1 MTGWNTL
8 SPWGRYG
15 LISSN
20 VFYQRSASSAVP
32 PILQFNVAMS
42 SSFKTIALI
51 GKHRNPDIV
60 APLLS
65 LGRYMEK
72 RNLEV
77 LLDQATAAV
86 VAEAKYPAVTM
97 EEIGVRADL
106 AIVLGGDGTML
117 NIARKLAPFN
127 VPLVG
132 INQGRLGF
140 LTDLSIDS
148 MLETLGSMLDGQY
161 FKERRML
168 LYVEVVCDNVT
179 AYSALALNDVAVN
192 RGVGG
197 NMIEFEVHIN
207 GEYVYSL
214 RSDGLIVASPT
225 GSTAYALSSG
235 GPILHP
241 SLDLIALVPV
251 SPHTL
256 SNRPIVVGP
265 DAVVEILMHRTAVA
279 RVHSDSHSH
288 YDLRQ
293 HDKVVVRRS
302 PHTVT
307 LLHASDHSYY
317 RMLREKLGWS
327 GIPRN
332 QA

>member
-1 MTGWNTL
+1 M
-8 SPWGRYG
+8 
-15 LISSN
+15 SS
-20 VFYQRSASSAVP
+20 
-32 PILQFNVAMS
+32 QFN
-42 SSFKTIALI
+42 TIALI
-51 GKHRNPDIV
+51 GKHRNPEIV
-60 APLLS
+60 PPLLR
-65 LGRYMEK
+65 LGQHLED

-77 LLDQATAAV
+77 LLDSLTASMIP
-86 VAEAKYPAVTM
+86 EIRYPAMSM
-97 EEIGVRADL
+97 EEIGGRVDL

-140 LTDLSIDS
+140 LTDLSIDT
-148 MLETLGSMLDGQY
+148 MFQTLDSMLDGQY
-161 FKERRML
+161 VMEQRML
-168 LYVEVVCDNVT
+168 LCVQVAREEITYE
-179 AYSALALNDVAVN
+179 ALALNDVAVN

-197 NMIEFEVHIN
+197 NMIEFEVRVN
-207 GEYVYSL
+207 DEYVYSL
-214 RSDGLIVASPT
+214 RSDGLIVATPT
-225 GSTAYALSSG
+225 GSTAYALSAG

-265 DAVVEILMHRTAVA
+265 DAVVEILMHRTTVA

-288 YDLRQ
+288 FDLQ
-293 HDKVVVRRS
+293 ENDKVVVRRA

-307 LLHASDHSYY
+307 LLHASNHSYY

-327 GIPRN
+327 GLPRN
-332 QA
+332 SA

>member
-1 MTGWNTL
+1 
-8 SPWGRYG
+8 
-15 LISSN
+15 
-20 VFYQRSASSAVP
+20 
-32 PILQFNVAMS
+32 MS
-42 SSFKTIALI
+42 FPFKTIALI
-51 GKHRNPDIV
+51 GKHKNLDMV
-60 APLLS
+60 TPLLR
-65 LGRYMEK
+65 LERYLES

-77 LLDQATAAV
+77 LLDRLTASAMK
-86 VAEAKYPAVTM
+86 EGKFPTLTI
-97 EEIGVRADL
+97 EEIGKRADL

-117 NIARKLAPFN
+117 NIARKLAPYD

-140 LTDLSIDS
+140 LTDLSIDT
-148 MLETLGSMLDGQY
+148 MLETLGSMLDGRY
-161 FKERRML
+161 VTERRML
-168 LYVEVVCDNVT
+168 LYVEV
-179 AYSALALNDVAVN
+179 ARGAASIFSALALNDVAVN
-192 RGVGG
+192 RGIGG
-197 NMIEFEVHIN
+197 NMIEFEVRIN

-214 RSDGLIVASPT
+214 RSDGLIVATPT

-265 DAVVEILMHRTAVA
+265 DAIVEILMHRTAVA

-288 YDLRQ
+288 FDLHE

-302 PHTVT
+302 PHEVT
-307 LLHASDHSYY
+307 LLHSADHSYY

-327 GIPRN
+327 GLPRN

>member
-1 MTGWNTL
+1 
-8 SPWGRYG
+8 
-15 LISSN
+15 
-20 VFYQRSASSAVP
+20 
-32 PILQFNVAMS
+32 MS
-42 SSFKTIALI
+42 FPFKTIALI
-51 GKHRNPDIV
+51 GKHKNLDMV
-60 APLLS
+60 TPLLR
-65 LGRYMEK
+65 LERYLES

-77 LLDQATAAV
+77 LLDRLTASAMK
-86 VAEAKYPAVTM
+86 EGKFPALTI
-97 EEIGVRADL
+97 EEIGKRADL

-117 NIARKLAPFN
+117 NIARKLASYD

-140 LTDLSIDS
+140 LTDLSIDT
-148 MLETLGSMLDGQY
+148 MLETLGSMFDGRY
-161 FKERRML
+161 VTERRML
-168 LYVEVVCDNVT
+168 LYVEVARGAT
-179 AYSALALNDVAVN
+179 SIFSALALNDVAVN
-192 RGVGG
+192 RGIGG
-197 NMIEFEVHIN
+197 NMIEFEVRIN

-214 RSDGLIVASPT
+214 RSDGLIVATPT

-265 DAVVEILMHRTAVA
+265 DAIVEILMHRTAVA

-288 YDLRQ
+288 FDLHE

-302 PHTVT
+302 PHEVT
-307 LLHASDHSYY
+307 LLHSADHSYY

-327 GIPRN
+327 GLPRN

>member
-1 MTGWNTL
+1 MKE
-8 SPWGRYG
+8 R
-15 LISSN
+15 
-20 VFYQRSASSAVP
+20 
-32 PILQFNVAMS
+32 
-42 SSFKTIALI
+42 
-51 GKHRNPDIV
+51 
-60 APLLS
+60 
-65 LGRYMEK
+65 
-72 RNLEV
+72 
-77 LLDQATAAV
+77 
-86 VAEAKYPAVTM
+86 KYPALTI
-97 EEIGVRADL
+97 EEIGKRADL

-117 NIARKLAPFN
+117 NIARKLAPFY

-140 LTDLSIDS
+140 LTDLSIDT
-148 MLETLGSMLDGQY
+148 MLETLGSILDGRY
-161 FKERRML
+161 VTERRML
-168 LYVEVVCDNVT
+168 LYVEVARGT
-179 AYSALALNDVAVN
+179 ASTFSALALNDVAVN
-192 RGVGG
+192 RGIGG
-197 NMIEFEVHIN
+197 NMIEFEVRIN

-214 RSDGLIVASPT
+214 RSDGLIVATPT

-265 DAVVEILMHRTAVA
+265 DAIVEILMHRTAVA

-288 YDLRQ
+288 FDLQ
-293 HDKVVVRRS
+293 EHDKVVVRRS
-302 PHTVT
+302 PHEVT
-307 LLHASDHSYY
+307 LLHSADHSYY

-327 GIPRN
+327 GLPRN

>member
-1 MTGWNTL
+1 MN
-8 SPWGRYG
+8 SP
-15 LISSN
+15 
-20 VFYQRSASSAVP
+20 
-32 PILQFNVAMS
+32 
-42 SSFKTIALI
+42 FKTVALI
-51 GKHRNPDIV
+51 GKHRNPEIV
-60 APLLS
+60 VPLLR
-65 LGRYMEK
+65 LGRYLK
-72 RNLEV
+72 SRNLKV
-77 LLDQATAAV
+77 LLDHLTASH
-86 VAEAKYPAVTM
+86 VAEQEYPVMTM
-97 EEIGVRADL
+97 EEIGAHADL

-117 NIARKLAPFN
+117 NIARKLAPFD

-140 LTDLSIDS
+140 LTDLSIET
-148 MLETLGSMLDGQY
+148 MLETLGSMLDGRY
-161 FKERRML
+161 IAERRML
-168 LYVEVVCDNVT
+168 LYVEVARGET
-179 AYSALALNDVAVN
+179 STFSALALNDVAVN

-197 NMIEFEVHIN
+197 NMIEFEVRIN

-214 RSDGLIVASPT
+214 RSDGLIVATTT
-225 GSTAYALSSG
+225 GSTAYALSAG

-265 DAVVEILMHRTAVA
+265 DAIVEILMHRTAVA

-288 YDLRQ
+288 FDLQEYDR
-293 HDKVVVRRS
+293 VVVRRS
-302 PHTVT
+302 PHEAT
-307 LLHASDHSYY
+307 LLHPSDHSYY

-327 GIPRN
+327 GFPRN

>member
-1 MTGWNTL
+1 MN
-8 SPWGRYG
+8 
-15 LISSN
+15 
-20 VFYQRSASSAVP
+20 P
-32 PILQFNVAMS
+32 P
-42 SSFKTIALI
+42 FKTVALI
-51 GKHRNPDIV
+51 GKHKNPDIV
-60 APLLS
+60 APLLRLS
-65 LGRYMEK
+65 EYLENRS
-72 RNLEV
+72 LEV
-77 LLDQATAAV
+77 LLDSLTAATM
-86 VAEAKYPAVTM
+86 AQEKYPGMSM
-97 EEIGVRADL
+97 EEIGSRADL

-117 NIARKLAPFN
+117 NIARKLAPFD

-140 LTDLSIDS
+140 LTDLSIHT
-148 MLETLGSMLDGQY
+148 MVETLGSMLDGLY
-161 FKERRML
+161 MPERRML
-168 LYVEVVCDNVT
+168 LYVEVARDNIVLF
-179 AYSALALNDVAVN
+179 SALALNDVAVN

-197 NMIEFEVHIN
+197 NMIEFEVRIN

-214 RSDGLIVASPT
+214 RSDGLIVATPT
-225 GSTAYALSSG
+225 GSTAYALSAG

-288 YDLRQ
+288 FDLQ
-293 HDKVVVRRS
+293 ENDKVIVRRA

-307 LLHASDHSYY
+307 LLHPSQHSYY

-327 GIPRN
+327 GLPRN
-332 QA
+332 AT

>member
-1 MTGWNTL
+1 MDH
-8 SPWGRYG
+8 SPWSR
-15 LISSN
+15 
-20 VFYQRSASSAVP
+20 P
-32 PILQFNVAMS
+32 PILNPSMS
-42 SSFKTIALI
+42 SPFNTIALI
-51 GKHRNPDIV
+51 GKHKNPEIA
-60 APLLS
+60 APLLR
-65 LGRYMEK
+65 LGRYLES
-72 RNLEV
+72 RDVEV
-77 LLDQATAAV
+77 LVDCLTAANI
-86 VAEAKYPAVTM
+86 AENAYPAVTM

-117 NIARKLAPFN
+117 NIARKLAPFD

-148 MLETLGSMLDGQY
+148 MVKTLGAMLDGQY
-161 FKERRML
+161 VMERRML
-168 LYVEVVCDNVT
+168 LYVEVMRDNTCVFG
-179 AYSALALNDVAVN
+179 ALALNDVAVN

-197 NMIEFEVHIN
+197 NMIEFEVRIN

-214 RSDGLIVASPT
+214 RSDGLIVATPT
-225 GSTAYALSSG
+225 GSTAYALSAG

-256 SNRPIVVGP
+256 SNRPIVVEP
-265 DAVVEILMHRTAVA
+265 DAIVEILMHRTAVA

-288 YDLRQ
+288 FDLRE
-293 HDKVVVRRS
+293 HDRVVVQRS
-302 PHTVT
+302 PHEAT
-307 LLHASDHSYY
+307 LLHSADHSYY

-327 GIPRN
+327 GFPRN
-332 QA
+332 PV

>member
-1 MTGWNTL
+1 
-8 SPWGRYG
+8 
-15 LISSN
+15 
-20 VFYQRSASSAVP
+20 
-32 PILQFNVAMS
+32 MS
-42 SSFKTIALI
+42 SPFKTIALI
-51 GKHRNPDIV
+51 GKHKNPEIV
-60 APLLS
+60 APLLR
-65 LGRYMEK
+65 LGRYLES
-72 RNLEV
+72 RDVEV
-77 LLDQATAAV
+77 LLDCLTDANV
-86 VAEAKYPAVTM
+86 VEKKYPAVTM
-97 EEIGVRADL
+97 EEIGARADL

-148 MLETLGSMLDGQY
+148 MAETLGAMLDGQY
-161 FKERRML
+161 VIERRML
-168 LYVEVVCDNVT
+168 LYVEVMRNNT
-179 AYSALALNDVAVN
+179 STFSALALNDVAVN
-192 RGVGG
+192 RGIGG
-197 NMIEFEVHIN
+197 NMIEFEVRIN

-214 RSDGLIVASPT
+214 RSDGLIVATPT

-256 SNRPIVVGP
+256 STRPIVVEP

-288 YDLRQ
+288 FDLQ
-293 HDKVVVRRS
+293 EHDRVMVRRS
-302 PHTVT
+302 PHEAT
-307 LLHASDHSYY
+307 LLHSSDHSYY

-327 GIPRN
+327 GLPRN
-332 QA
+332 TV

>member
-1 MTGWNTL
+1 
-8 SPWGRYG
+8 
-15 LISSN
+15 
-20 VFYQRSASSAVP
+20 
-32 PILQFNVAMS
+32 MS
-42 SSFKTIALI
+42 SPFKTIALI
-51 GKHRNPDIV
+51 GKHKNPEITT
-60 APLLS
+60 PLLR
-65 LGRYMEK
+65 LGRYLVS
-72 RNLEV
+72 RDVEV
-77 LLDQATAAV
+77 LLDCLTAAN
-86 VAEAKYPAVTM
+86 VAGKAYPAVTI
-97 EEIGVRADL
+97 EEIGARADL

-148 MLETLGSMLDGQY
+148 MAETLGSMLDGRY
-161 FKERRML
+161 VMERRML
-168 LYVEVVCDNVT
+168 LYVEVMRHDISVF
-179 AYSALALNDVAVN
+179 SALALNDVAVN

-197 NMIEFEVHIN
+197 NMIEFEVRIN

-214 RSDGLIVASPT
+214 RSDGLIVATPT
-225 GSTAYALSSG
+225 GSTAYALSAG

-256 SNRPIVVGP
+256 SNRPIAVEP
-265 DAVVEILMHRTAVA
+265 DATVEILMHRTAVA

-288 YDLRQ
+288 FDLRE
-293 HDKVVVRRS
+293 HDSVVVRRS
-302 PHTVT
+302 PHEAT
-307 LLHASDHSYY
+307 LLHSSDHSYY

-327 GIPRN
+327 GLPRN
-332 QA
+332 PV

>member
-1 MTGWNTL
+1 MNSPFNT
-8 SPWGRYG
+8 
-15 LISSN
+15 
-20 VFYQRSASSAVP
+20 V
-32 PILQFNVAMS
+32 
-42 SSFKTIALI
+42 ALI
-51 GKHRNPDIV
+51 GKHKNPDIV
-60 APLLS
+60 RPLLS
-65 LGRYMEK
+65 LGKYLESRG
-72 RNLEV
+72 LEV
-77 LLDQATAAV
+77 LLDSLTAATT
-86 VAEAKYPAVTM
+86 AEEKYHVLSM
-97 EEIGVRADL
+97 EEIGNRADL
-106 AIVLGGDGTML
+106 AIVIGGDGTML
-117 NIARKLAPFN
+117 NIARKLAPFD

-140 LTDLSIDS
+140 LTDLSIDT
-148 MLETLGSMLDGQY
+148 MVETLGSMLDGLY
-161 FKERRML
+161 MPERRML
-168 LYVEVVCDNVT
+168 LYVEVARQNKVMF
-179 AYSALALNDVAVN
+179 SALALNDVAVN

-197 NMIEFEVHIN
+197 NMIEFEVRIN

-214 RSDGLIVASPT
+214 RSDGLIVATPT

-265 DAVVEILMHRTAVA
+265 DAAVEILMHRTAVA

-288 YDLRQ
+288 FDLQ
-293 HDKVVVRRS
+293 ENDKVIVSRA

-307 LLHASDHSYY
+307 LLHPSQHSYY

-327 GIPRN
+327 GLPRN
-332 QA
+332 AT

>member
-1 MTGWNTL
+1 
-8 SPWGRYG
+8 
-15 LISSN
+15 
-20 VFYQRSASSAVP
+20 
-32 PILQFNVAMS
+32 MS
-42 SSFKTIALI
+42 SPFKTIALI
-51 GKHRNPDIV
+51 GKHRNPDIA

-65 LGRYMEK
+65 LAKYVEK

-77 LLDQATAAV
+77 LLDEAPAAV
-86 VAEAKYPAVTM
+86 VAEARYPAMTM
-97 EEIGVRADL
+97 EKIGVCADL

-161 FKERRML
+161 FNERRML
-168 LYVEVVCDNVT
+168 LYVEAVRDNVT

-197 NMIEFEVHIN
+197 NMIEFEVRIN

-225 GSTAYALSSG
+225 GSTAYALSAG

-256 SNRPIVVGP
+256 SNRPIVLGP

-288 YDLRQ
+288 YDLREN
-293 HDKVVVRRS
+293 DKVVVRRS

-327 GIPRN
+327 GFPRN